1 MAGERADAGGP
12 VSKANR
18 GTMCVRQAKVLDMN
32 LCTRVAR
39 AAFRDA
45 SRGSAR
51 KIGRHPRGW
60 VSARLL
66 RGAVTGVIALGALL
80 APVPGVAREFSSYAT
95 VADDGSLRVG
105 TRKVHLYGIY
115 IPPTGHT
122 CRTFFSPPVCG
133 SRATLALDFKIQGFV
148 HCEEKS
154 RNRDRSINA
163 VCYVKRSNFSQGE
176 DLGAYLIRQGWAL
189 ALPDAP
195 FEYHAL
201 EKIARQQSAG
211 VWGFTVDGIRR

>member
-1 MAGERADAGGP
+1 
-12 VSKANR
+12 
-18 GTMCVRQAKVLDMN
+18 MN
-32 LCTRVAR
+32 SRIRMTR
-39 AAFRDA
+39 AAFRYAPQESPRKVRRQSRSRVPA
-45 SRGSAR
+45 S
-51 KIGRHPRGW
+51 
-60 VSARLL
+60 LL
-66 RGAVTGVIALGALL
+66 RGAVASVMVLGTLL
-80 APVPGVAREFSSYAT
+80 AAATAMARDFSSYAS
-95 VADDGSLRVG
+95 VADDGTLRVG

-115 IPPTGHT
+115 IPPTGYT

-189 ALPDAP
+189 ALPDAS

-211 VWGFTVDGIRR
+211 VWGFSVDGIRR

>member
-1 MAGERADAGGP
+1 VKSWAEAEV
-12 VSKANR
+12 VSHI
-18 GTMCVRQAKVLDMN
+18 DS
-32 LCTRVAR
+32 CTSMIS
-39 AAFRDA
+39 AAFRTVPQGCPRMDCRSRAPATVRCLIVA
-45 SRGSAR
+45 S
-51 KIGRHPRGW
+51 
-60 VSARLL
+60 L
-66 RGAVTGVIALGALL
+66 AVLGVLVPL
-80 APVPGVAREFSSYAT
+80 ATTSAREFSSYAT
-95 VADDGSLRVG
+95 VADDGTLRVG
-105 TRKVHLYGIY
+105 TRKVHLFGIY
-115 IPPTGHT
+115 IPPTGYT
-122 CRTFFSPPVCG
+122 CRTYFRPPVCG

-176 DLGAYLIRQGWAL
+176 DLGAYLLSQGWAL

-211 VWGFTVDGIRR
+211 VWGFSVDGIKRQKPVGRR

>member
-1 MAGERADAGGP
+1 M
-12 VSKANR
+12 
-18 GTMCVRQAKVLDMN
+18 
-32 LCTRVAR
+32 
-39 AAFRDA
+39 
-45 SRGSAR
+45 
-51 KIGRHPRGW
+51 
-60 VSARLL
+60 RLF
-66 RGAVTGVIALGALL
+66 RGAVAGVIALGALL
-80 APVPGVAREFSSYAT
+80 VPERGVAREFSSYAS
-95 VADDGSLRVG
+95 VAEDGSLQVG
-105 TRKVHLYGIY
+105 TRTVHLYGIY
-115 IPPTGHT
+115 LPPTGYT

>member
-1 MAGERADAGGP
+1 MNAC
-12 VSKANR
+12 NR
-18 GTMCVRQAKVLDMN
+18 VT
-32 LCTRVAR
+32 T

-45 SRGSAR
+45 
-51 KIGRHPRGW
+51 
-60 VSARLL
+60 L
-66 RGAVTGVIALGALL
+66 REFPWAVRRQLRRSVVAGVIALVTLL
-80 APVPGVAREFSSYAT
+80 VSVTAAAREFSSYAS
-95 VADDGSLRVG
+95 VADDGTLRVG

-115 IPPTGHT
+115 IPPTGYT

-133 SRATLALDFKIQGFV
+133 SRATLALEFKIQGFV
-148 HCEEKS
+148 HCEEMS
-154 RNRDRSINA
+154 RNRDRSVNA
-163 VCYVKRSNFSQGE
+163 VCYVRRSNFSQGE

>member
-1 MAGERADAGGP
+1 
-12 VSKANR
+12 
-18 GTMCVRQAKVLDMN
+18 MN
-32 LCTRVAR
+32 SCTRVTT

-45 SRGSAR
+45 PQESPRTVRRQLRHCVPGSLR
-51 KIGRHPRGW
+51 
-60 VSARLL
+60 
-66 RGAVTGVIALGALL
+66 RGAVVGVIALVTLL
-80 APVPGVAREFSSYAT
+80 VAVTAAAREFSSYAS
-95 VADDGSLRVG
+95 VADDGTLRVG

-115 IPPTGHT
+115 IPPTGYT
-122 CRTFFSPPVCG
+122 CRTFFNPPVCG
-133 SRATLALDFKIQGFV
+133 SRATLALEFKIQGFV

-154 RNRDRSINA
+154 RNRDRSVNA
-163 VCYVKRSNFSQGE
+163 VCYVRRSNFSQGE